1 MEFILVL
8 SFEGIF
14 KYLVLFDVYNDGFSL
29 FGVNLKILIVSGY
42 LKLDIVKVMYVFII
56 INVIWFFR
64 ILRFCFRKLVKVFII
79 FLNSFL
85 IYD

>member
-42 LKLDIVKVMYVFII
+42 LKLDIVKVLYVFII
-56 INVIWFFR
+56 INVICFIR
-64 ILRFCFRKLVKVFII
+64 ILRFCFRKLVKVFSI
-79 FLNSFL
+79 F
-85 IYD
+85 

>member
-42 LKLDIVKVMYVFII
+42 LKLDIVKVLYVFII
-56 INVIWFFR
+56 INVICFIR
-64 ILRFCFRKLVKVFII
+64 ILRFCFRKLVMVFII
-79 FLNSFL
+79 F
-85 IYD
+85 

>member
-14 KYLVLFDVYNDGFSL
+14 KYLVLFDVYNDGLSL

-56 INVIWFFR
+56 MNVICFIR
-64 ILRFCFRKLVKVFII
+64 ILRFCFRKLVKVFSI
-79 FLNSFL
+79 F
-85 IYD
+85 